1 MKNQT
6 ALNEYLLDLKLRNC
20 SPRTIKTM
28 RNNMTL
34 LFNWIETEYKIT
46 EIEDIRRNHIKGYL
60 QYKQSLGLKPTYV
73 NGILK
78 NIKAFFNY
86 LVKEE
91 YLKESPSAKISL
103 QKEEKVLIQ
112 TFSPDEVKRMIDV
125 YSSPNFLGAR
135 NKCIITLLFDTGIR
149 NYELC
154 SIKCDDIKERTILI
168 HGKGNKQRLVPVSPI
183 LRKTMLKYEA
193 IREHYIKERYQSEY
207 YFLSQKGKMLTVEA
221 VERVV
226 KKCGVAAHVNEQI
239 RCSPHTCRHTFAQM
253 CLKNGIDI
261 YTVSRLLGHENLSIT
276 KRYLQS
282 MKDDIVIDMAL
293 ESSPLMKLK

>member
-20 SPRTIKTM
+20 TARTIKTM
-28 RNNMTL
+28 KNNMSL
-34 LFNWIETEYKIT
+34 LFNWIESEYKIT
-46 EIEDIRRNHIKGYL
+46 EIESIKRNHIKGYL
-60 QYKQSLGLKPTYV
+60 QYKQSLGLKPTYI
-73 NGILK
+73 NGIIK

-86 LVKEE
+86 LVREE
-91 YLKESPSAKISL
+91 YIDRSPSEKISL

-125 YSSPNFLGAR
+125 YSSPNFLSAR
-135 NKCIITLLFDTGIR
+135 NKCIITMLFDTGIR

-154 SIKCDDIKERTILI
+154 SIKCDNIKERTILI
-168 HGKGNKQRLVPVSPI
+168 HGKGNKQRLVPISPI

-193 IREHYIKERYQSEY
+193 IREHYIKERYQNEY
-207 YFLSQKGKMLTVEA
+207 YFLSQKGKMLTVES

-226 KKCGVAAHVNEQI
+226 RKCGVAAHVNEQI

-293 ESSPLMKLK
+293 ELSLPMYN

>member
-20 SPRTIKTM
+20 TARTIKTM
-28 RNNMTL
+28 KNNMSL
-34 LFNWIETEYKIT
+34 LFNWIESEYKIT
-46 EIEDIRRNHIKGYL
+46 EIEDIKRNHIKGYL
-60 QYKQSLGLKPTYV
+60 QYKQSLGLKPTYI
-73 NGILK
+73 NGIIK

-86 LVKEE
+86 LVREE
-91 YLKESPSAKISL
+91 YIDRSPSEKISL

-125 YSSPNFLGAR
+125 YSSPNFLSAR
-135 NKCIITLLFDTGIR
+135 NKCIITMLFDTGIR

-154 SIKCDDIKERTILI
+154 SIKCDNIKERTILI
-168 HGKGNKQRLVPVSPI
+168 HGKGNKQRLVPISPI

-193 IREHYIKERYQSEY
+193 IREHYIKERYQNEY

-226 KKCGVAAHVNEQI
+226 RKCGVAAHVNEQI

-261 YTVSRLLGHENLSIT
+261 YTVSRLLGHETLSIT

>member
-20 SPRTIKTM
+20 TARTIKTM

-46 EIEDIRRNHIKGYL
+46 EIESIKRNHIKGYL
-60 QYKQSLGLKPTYV
+60 QYKQNLGLKPTYI
-73 NGILK
+73 NGIIK

-86 LVKEE
+86 LVREE
-91 YLKESPSAKISL
+91 YIDRSPSEKISL

-125 YSSPNFLGAR
+125 YSSSNFMGTR
-135 NKCIITLLFDTGIR
+135 NKCIITMLFDTGIR

-168 HGKGNKQRLVPVSPI
+168 HGKGNKQRLVPISPV

-193 IREHYIKERYQSEY
+193 IREYYIKERYQSEY

-221 VERVV
+221 VEIVV
-226 KKCGVAAHVNEQI
+226 KKCGVAAHVNEQT

-261 YTVSRLLGHENLSIT
+261 YTVSRLLGHENLSTT

>member
-20 SPRTIKTM
+20 TARTIKTM
-28 RNNMTL
+28 KNNMSL
-34 LFNWIETEYKIT
+34 LFNWIESEYKIT
-46 EIEDIRRNHIKGYL
+46 EIEDIKRNHIKGYL
-60 QYKQSLGLKPTYV
+60 QYKQSLGLKPTYI
-73 NGILK
+73 NGIIK

-86 LVKEE
+86 LVREE
-91 YLKESPSAKISL
+91 YIDRSPSEKISL

-125 YSSPNFLGAR
+125 YSSPNFLSAR
-135 NKCIITLLFDTGIR
+135 NKCIITMLFDTGLR

-154 SIKCDDIKERTILI
+154 SIKCDNIKERTILI
-168 HGKGNKQRLVPVSPI
+168 HGKGNKQRLVPISPI

-193 IREHYIKERYQSEY
+193 IREHYIKERYQNEY

-226 KKCGVAAHVNEQI
+226 RKCGVAAHVNEQI

>member
-20 SPRTIKTM
+20 TARTIKTM
-28 RNNMTL
+28 KNNMSL
-34 LFNWIETEYKIT
+34 LFNWIESEYKIT
-46 EIEDIRRNHIKGYL
+46 EIEDIKRNHIKGYL
-60 QYKQSLGLKPTYV
+60 QYKQSLGLKPTYI
-73 NGILK
+73 NGIIK

-86 LVKEE
+86 LVREE
-91 YLKESPSAKISL
+91 YIDRSPSEKISL

-125 YSSPNFLGAR
+125 YSSPNFLSAR
-135 NKCIITLLFDTGIR
+135 NKCIITMLFDTGIR

-154 SIKCDDIKERTILI
+154 SIKCDNIKERTILI
-168 HGKGNKQRLVPVSPI
+168 HGKGNKQRLVPISPI

-193 IREHYIKERYQSEY
+193 IREHYIKERYQNEY
-207 YFLSQKGKMLTVEA
+207 YFLSQNGKMLTVEA

-226 KKCGVAAHVNEQI
+226 RKCGVAAHVNEQI